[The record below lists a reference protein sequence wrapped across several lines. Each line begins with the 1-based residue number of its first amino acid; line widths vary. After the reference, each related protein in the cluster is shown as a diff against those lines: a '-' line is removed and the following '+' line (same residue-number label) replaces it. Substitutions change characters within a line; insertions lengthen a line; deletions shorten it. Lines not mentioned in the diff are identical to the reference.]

1 METSL
6 PTPMTA
12 RVQLLIYQRVALLL
26 LKHSFCCTIFP
37 IFDDSMWMVV
47 SLRHTYPTYALA
59 RWEEQWYPTVEQHTA
74 IPLQHI
80 YTRRSLVWRHCHINP
95 CTSII
100 KSETNHFSQS
110 FKHHFSSNP
119 QFSWWIPSWW
129 TASISYWCGLY
140 HKSNL
145 PFPFRFP
152 TAAGSHWVWEQKP
165 VAPGT
170 WLWQL
175 WAAWLDSTGFQHSFL
190 KHIVGIWVASGFGL
204 GVFLW
209 ESFLGQGFSDTKCAV
224 ARMIRGIDRDGRIES
239 RVKHAEI
246 RQSPR
251 AATGMETQRFLDMN
265 LKSLS
270 WSLNNYEHRHS

>member
-100 KSETNHFSQS
+100 KSETIHFSQS

-140 HKSNL
+140 KNQTSPSLFVSQLRQVLIEFGSKNQQRLEHDSGSCERL
-145 PFPFRFP
+145 GW
-152 TAAGSHWVWEQKP
+152 TAQDFNIH
-165 VAPGT
+165 
-170 WLWQL
+170 L
-175 WAAWLDSTGFQHSFL
+175 
-190 KHIVGIWVASGFGL
+190 
-204 GVFLW
+204 
-209 ESFLGQGFSDTKCAV
+209 
-224 ARMIRGIDRDGRIES
+224 
-239 RVKHAEI
+239 
-246 RQSPR
+246 
-251 AATGMETQRFLDMN
+251 
-265 LKSLS
+265 
-270 WSLNNYEHRHS
+270 